1 VIKEALQYLHA
12 LARPETVTVDGRQY
26 STKGLTEIMEPTPST
41 VNVRTLTGLKDFLTA
56 NVDRLDLS
64 KLIVHVDS
72 ECEVRVY
79 SELFGPFVQRRYHIT
94 AKPDLLKMRFGE
106 WIDNESFLI
115 FLQACFLDEMEKAAG
130 ADGVVPD
137 KLPNDRA
144 TLIRLAS
151 CITESGVK
159 ISGDDGVSQEVTV
172 RQGIIMN
179 GDERVPN
186 PVTLRPFRTFCEVE
200 QPTSRFVFR
209 VRKGPECLLVEADG
223 GAWRNEARENIKAWL
238 LANLPTIPLDDGSE
252 YPMTVIA

>member
-1 VIKEALQYLHA
+1 MIKEAIEYVVGLGTPKTLDINGGKYATKKLVEMK
-12 LARPETVTVDGRQY
+12 LA
-26 STKGLTEIMEPTPST
+26 TPDT

-56 NVDRLDLS
+56 NVDGLDLS

-94 AKPDLLKMRFGE
+94 AKPDLLKMRFNE
-106 WIDNESFLI
+106 WIENEPFLI
-115 FLQACFLDEMEKAAG
+115 YLQACFLDEMEKAAG

-151 CITESGVK
+151 CIIESGVK
-159 ISGDDGVSQEVTV
+159 VSGDDGVSQEVAV
-172 RQGIIMN
+172 KQGIHLAENEKI
-179 GDERVPN
+179 PN
-186 PVTLRPFRTFCEVE
+186 PVTLRPFRTFIEVE
-200 QPTSRFVFR
+200 QPASRFVFR
-209 VRKGPECLLVEADG
+209 VRTGPECMLVEADG

-238 LANLPTIPLDDGSE
+238 LANLPKIDLSDGSE